1 MVNERVPMSAV
12 TIDEL
17 TLADELAIA
26 VFRTALTQ
34 PLQQLAVDLHGCGAW
49 CGPGGRLGW
58 ARSFILGAQLVPRQ
72 NLRQR

>member
-34 PLQQLAVDLHGCGAW
+34 PLRQLAVDLHGCGAW
-49 CGPGGRLGW
+49 CGHAPIVLPPLSHPKRGV
-58 ARSFILGAQLVPRQ
+58 SFPILSNA
-72 NLRQR
+72 